1 MCPYAWP
8 PFLYTVENKIEENCM
23 YGSMWWR
30 SAEKWGLIN
39 FLLYFF
45 VCYLFITKKI
55 HQQFLRICLW
65 GGVWWGVCFKNSQNK
80 VMIFMKLMYINLST
94 AFPYLSFFLSHC
106 VSQANQRNFGIG
118 ECIIPLVMFE
128 LKFAWRCQIKS
139 SKTYFPASAM
149 NWITT

>member
-8 PFLYTVENKIEENCM
+8 PFLYTVENKIENCM

-80 VMIFMKLMYINLST
+80 VMIFMKLMYCISIFQLPFSL
-94 AFPYLSFFLSHC
+94 YVFLFVTLC
-106 VSQANQRNFGIG
+106 VASQPEKLWN
-118 ECIIPLVMFE
+118 
-128 LKFAWRCQIKS
+128 WRMHYTVGDVWIKICMKMS
-139 SKTYFPASAM
+139 D
-149 NWITT
+149 